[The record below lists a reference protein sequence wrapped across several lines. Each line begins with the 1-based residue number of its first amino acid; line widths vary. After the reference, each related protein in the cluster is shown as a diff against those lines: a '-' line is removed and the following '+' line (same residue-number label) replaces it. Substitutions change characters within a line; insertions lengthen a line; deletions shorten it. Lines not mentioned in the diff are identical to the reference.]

1 MTIERLKAASMD
13 LLAQRYIELREQKKE
28 IEDAA
33 KAQVEPI
40 SEALEQLATAMLAK
54 LHDEGSTTQRTAHGT
69 VYIHTTNTGNIV
81 DFDALWTFVKEHDV
95 PEIFQKRITLSEVE
109 AFNETHPDTP
119 VPGVVTERVQS
130 ARVRAK

>member
-1 MTIERLKAASMD
+1 MSIERLKAASMD
-13 LLAQRYIELREQKKE
+13 LLTKRYIELREQKKE

-54 LHDEGSTTQRTAHGT
+54 LHDEGATTQRTNSGT

-81 DFDALWTFVKEHDV
+81 DFDALWAFVKANDI
-95 PEIFQKRITLSEVE
+95 PEVFQKRLTLSEVE

-119 VPGVVTERVQS
+119 VPGVVTEKVQS